1 MMQISLLQI
10 ELSLYKIQEFLRNV
24 LIHRTYDITLN
35 SFIVVFIGGFFT
47 SFNPC
52 MLSSLP
58 LTISSLNK
66 QASVRWSK
74 YLFLMGT
81 ITSLAFIGLLASM
94 ARETY
99 WKLLSQ
105 IPILVPVLTIVLGL
119 NLLNL
124 LHFKLPILS
133 VVIPEEIQMISFLEP
148 YLYGLS
154 VGFVISPCSTPIL
167 MTLIIWIATTQ
178 NIVIGLSLILLYAV
192 GYLSPIILCMI
203 SLDSFRQAQYFYGI
217 WDELILSGGFI
228 MLSFGAFSFFH
239 ELLKIYS
246 FSI

>member
-1 MMQISLLQI
+1 MQIFLLPT

-24 LIHRTYDITLN
+24 LIHKTYDVTLT

-58 LTISSLNK
+58 LTIASLNK
-66 QASVRWSK
+66 QVSVRWSK
-74 YLFLMGT
+74 YLFLMGI
-81 ITSLAFIGLLASM
+81 ITSLALIGVLASI

-105 IPILVPVLTIVLGL
+105 IPVLVPVLTILVGL

-124 LHFKLPILS
+124 FHFKLPMLS
-133 VVIPEEIQMISFLEP
+133 IIIPEEFQIISFLET

-154 VGFVISPCSTPIL
+154 VGFAMSPCSTPIL

-178 NIVIGLSLILLYAV
+178 NIVIGLSFILLYVV
-192 GYLSPIILCMI
+192 GYLSPIIVCII
-203 SLDSFRQAQYFYGI
+203 SLDSFRQAKYFNGI
-217 WDELILSGGFI
+217 WNKLILSGGFM
-228 MLSFGAFSFFH
+228 MLSFGSFLFFH
-239 ELLKIYS
+239 QFFNIYS
-246 FSI
+246 ISI